1 MSKDRMRG
9 WVMTGYGR
17 ENLNWSELPMPVAGP
32 GEVLV
37 KVAAVSLNYRDRLVV
52 ENGMGNELGFPFTP
66 GSDLAGEVV
75 ATGPNVTRFKTGERV
90 ISHFTTGWQDGELAA
105 IKGKYGLA
113 LGAPLRGVLS
123 SYVAMPQDWLVTAP
137 ESLDA
142 VQASTLPV
150 AGLTAWFSL
159 IELGHLK
166 AGETVL
172 VQGTGGVALFGA
184 QLAAAHG
191 AEVIVTS
198 SSAEKLTRLRGLLG
212 GEARLHGID
221 RQRHPAWGDEAVRIT
236 GGRGVDHLLEMA
248 AGDLTQS
255 MTALK
260 IGGRLSAIGIIDGYD
275 YRIAAFPLLVK
286 NITVK
291 GIFVGH
297 RRALQDLVRAVDR
310 LKLKPIIDQVYA
322 ASELPAALDH
332 LQRGPFGK
340 LVVRFDD

>member
-17 ENLNWSELPMPVAGP
+17 ENLNWTEMPVPEAGL

-52 ENGMGNELGFPFTP
+52 ENGMGNELAFPFTP

-75 ATGPNVTRFKTGERV
+75 ATGTGVTRFKAGDRV
-90 ISHFTTGWQDGELAA
+90 ISHFTTGWQDGELTA

-113 LGAPLRGVLS
+113 LGAPLMGVLS
-123 SYVAMPQDWLVTAP
+123 NYVAIPQDWLVAAP
-137 ESLDA
+137 ASLNA
-142 VQASTLPV
+142 VEASTLPV

-159 IELGHLK
+159 VELGHLK

-191 AEVIVTS
+191 ADVIATS
-198 SSAEKLTRLRGLLG
+198 SSAEKLARLQKLLG
-212 GEARLHGID
+212 EGVRFHGID
-221 RQRHPAWGDEAVRIT
+221 RQRYPAWGDEAVRIT
-236 GGRGVDHLLEMA
+236 DGRGVDHLLELA

-255 MTALK
+255 MTALR
-260 IGGRLSAIGIIDGYD
+260 IGGRLSAIGIIDGYE
-275 YRIAAFPLLVK
+275 YHIPAFPLLVK
-286 NITVK
+286 NLTVK

-310 LKLKPIIDQVYA
+310 LKLKPVIDKVYA
-322 ASELPAALDH
+322 ASDLPAALDH

-340 LVVRFDD
+340 LVVRFPA

>member
-17 ENLNWSELPMPVAGP
+17 ENLNWAELPMPQAGQ

-52 ENGMGNELGFPFTP
+52 ENGMGNELDFPFTP

-75 ATGPNVTRFKTGERV
+75 ATGAGVTRFKAGDRV
-90 ISHFTTGWQDGELAA
+90 ISHFTTGWQDGELTA

-113 LGAPLRGVLS
+113 LGAPLLGVLG
-123 SYVAMPQDWLVTAP
+123 SYVAIPQDWLVAAP

-142 VQASTLPV
+142 VEASTLPI

-191 AEVIVTS
+191 ADVVVTS
-198 SSAEKLTRLRGLLG
+198 SSADKLARLQKLLG
-212 GEARLHGID
+212 EGVRFHGIE
-221 RQRHPAWGDEAVRIT
+221 RQRHAAWGEEAVRLT
-236 GGRGVDHLLEMA
+236 NGRGVDHLLEMA

-260 IGGRLSAIGIIDGYD
+260 IGGRLSAIGIINGYD
-275 YRIAAFPLLVK
+275 YNIPAFPLLVK
-286 NITVK
+286 NLTVK

-310 LKLKPIIDQVYA
+310 LKLKPIIDKVYDA
-322 ASELPAALDH
+322 ADLPAALDH
-332 LQRGPFGK
+332 LERGPFGK
-340 LVVRFDD
+340 LVVRFPG